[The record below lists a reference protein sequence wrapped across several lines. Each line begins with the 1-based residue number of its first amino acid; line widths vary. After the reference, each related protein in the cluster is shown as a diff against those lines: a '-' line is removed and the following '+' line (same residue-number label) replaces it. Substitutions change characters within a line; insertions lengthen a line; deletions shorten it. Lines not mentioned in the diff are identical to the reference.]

1 MTADGHAHSR
11 EHGHDHGHDISP
23 DADRRWLFAALILIM
38 VFMLGEVVVGL
49 IADSLALLSDA
60 AHMLTDAM
68 SLVLALIAMRLAQSP
83 PQGGYTFGLKRAE
96 ILSAQANGWTLLL
109 LGAWLAVEA
118 VRRLVNPPQV
128 VGSLVLVTAAV
139 GVVVNLLAVA
149 CISRANRSSLNVQGA
164 FQHILNDLFAFLA
177 TLTAGVVMVL
187 TGFTRADAIASL
199 IVVVLMV
206 TSGSG
211 LVRASSRI
219 LLEAAPAGM
228 DVDAIG
234 TQLVGLPAV
243 VEVHDLHLWQITSG
257 QAALSAHVIVAD
269 HGDCH
274 GIRTAI
280 EELLRTEHQIGH
292 TTLQVDHLGDH
303 VAEAADAAATCC
315 AETHGPIHRAARA

>member
-60 AHMLTDAM
+60 AHMLTDTM

-83 PQGGYTFGLKRAE
+83 PQGGYPFGLKRAE

>member
-60 AHMLTDAM
+60 AHMLTDTM

-149 CISRANRSSLNVQGA
+149 CMSRANRSSLNVQGA

>member
-1 MTADGHAHSR
+1 MTAD
-11 EHGHDHGHDISP
+11 HGHDHGPDISP
-23 DADRRWLFAALILIM
+23 DADRRWLFAALSLI
-38 VFMLGEVVVGL
+38 VAFMLGEVVVGL
-49 IADSLALLSDA
+49 IAGSLALLSDA

-68 SLVLALIAMRLAQSP
+68 SIVLALIAMRLAQRP
-83 PQGGYTFGLKRAE
+83 PQGGYTFGLQRAE

-109 LGAWLAVEA
+109 LGAWLAFEA
-118 VRRLVNPPQV
+118 VRRLLEPPHV
-128 VGSLVLVTAAV
+128 VGGLVLITAAV

-149 CISRANRSSLNVQGA
+149 CMSRANRSSLNIQGA

-177 TLTAGVVMVL
+177 TLVAGVVMVL

-206 TSGSG
+206 SSGSG
-211 LVRASSRI
+211 LVRDSSRI

-228 DVDAIG
+228 DVDAVG
-234 TQLVGLPAV
+234 AQLVRLPAV

-274 GIRTAI
+274 RIRTAV
-280 EELLRTEHQIGH
+280 EDLLRTEHQIMH

-303 VAEAADAAATCC
+303 VAGATDVAATCC
-315 AETHGPIHRAARA
+315 VETHGPVHRAVDA

>member
-60 AHMLTDAM
+60 AHMLTDTM

-128 VGSLVLVTAAV
+128 VGSLVLATAAV